1 MNSLHLRH
9 PRNWSSM
16 LELFLFFFGFILFF
30 FTRIHGQN
38 VWLCVENLKFFFNQ
52 VLSSI
57 FTIHIELRKV
67 HFNRDGTENKILK
80 VLKPLGLG
88 RRVPAEV
95 NCKP

>member
-1 MNSLHLRH
+1 MSENSV
-9 PRNWSSM
+9 S
-16 LELFLFFFGFILFF
+16 F
-30 FTRIHGQN
+30 FTATTLAVFGNEKPLTPKVFSWIDRAPSI
-38 VWLCVENLKFFFNQ
+38 NQ

-57 FTIHIELRKV
+57 FTLHIELRKV
-67 HFNRDGTENKILK
+67 HLNRDGTEKKILK

>member
-1 MNSLHLRH
+1 MAR
-9 PRNWSSM
+9 M
-16 LELFLFFFGFILFF
+16 CGF
-30 FTRIHGQN
+30 
-38 VWLCVENLKFFFNQ
+38 VLKFEFFFNQ

-67 HFNRDGTENKILK
+67 HLNRDGTEKKILR

>member
-1 MNSLHLRH
+1 MA
-9 PRNWSSM
+9 
-16 LELFLFFFGFILFF
+16 
-30 FTRIHGQN
+30 
-38 VWLCVENLKFFFNQ
+38 CVENLKFFFFNQ

-67 HFNRDGTENKILK
+67 HLNRDGTEKKILK